1 MENPINQTNTSR
13 EPRPVSNGTNENT
26 TQNLVQNSPE
36 TKQGWYQKPFIKDIL
51 SFAAI
56 IVFVVIPFRIFIAQP
71 YLVDGSSMD
80 PTFKSGEYLIVDQL
94 SFRLG
99 EPERGD
105 VIVFRFPLNPKEFFI
120 KRVIGLP
127 NETVLITPD
136 GVMIKNKENP
146 EGMMLEEKYV
156 VFKKTDSI
164 NFTLKENEY
173 FVMGDNRGA
182 SADSRLWG
190 AVPRKNIM
198 GKPFVALFPIDK
210 IRLFPGSLSTFT
222 K

>member
-1 MENPINQTNTSR
+1 MARTTSKMD
-13 EPRPVSNGTNENT
+13 ENT
-26 TQNLVQNSPE
+26 TQNQVQNSPE
-36 TKQGWYQKPFIKDIL
+36 IKQSWYQKTFIKDIL
-51 SFAAI
+51 SFLVI
-56 IVFVVIPFRIFIAQP
+56 IVFVVIPFRIYIAQP

-99 EPERGD
+99 DPKRGD

-127 NETVLITPD
+127 NETVLITPN
-136 GVMIKNKENP
+136 GVVIKNTENP
-146 EGMMLEEKYV
+146 EGFNLEEQYV
-156 VFKKTDSI
+156 VFKKTDSL
-164 NFTLKENEY
+164 NYTLKDGEY

-198 GKPFVALFPIDK
+198 GKPFVALFPVDK

>member
-1 MENPINQTNTSR
+1 ME
-13 EPRPVSNGTNENT
+13 ENT
-26 TQNLVQNSPE
+26 PQKPPENKQN
-36 TKQGWYQKPFIKDIL
+36 WYQKSFIKDLL

-80 PTFKSGEYLIVDQL
+80 PTFKSSEYLIVDQL

-99 EPERGD
+99 DPERGD

-127 NETVLITPD
+127 NETVLITPG
-136 GVMIKNKENP
+136 GVTIKNKENP
-146 EGMMLEEKYV
+146 EGFNLEEKYV
-156 VFKKTDSI
+156 VFKKTDSM
-164 NFTLKENEY
+164 NFTLGDNEY

-190 AVPRKNIM
+190 SVPRKNIM
-198 GKPFVALFPIDK
+198 GKPFVALFPVDK